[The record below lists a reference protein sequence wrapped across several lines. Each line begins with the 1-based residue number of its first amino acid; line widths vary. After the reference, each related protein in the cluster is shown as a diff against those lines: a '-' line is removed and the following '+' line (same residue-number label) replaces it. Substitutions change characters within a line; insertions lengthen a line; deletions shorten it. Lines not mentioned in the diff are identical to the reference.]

1 MSAPGRL
8 FEYTN
13 DRCGEAQRDRPGP
26 SQRAAS
32 ERLVGP
38 LWVVLRSCS
47 TGPERPLSGALPTL
61 DASRWTS
68 RFYRFG
74 RAEPCELR
82 LRYCIA

>member
-38 LWVVLRSCS
+38 LWVGSEPS
-47 TGPERPLSGALPTL
+47 RPTEAVNGVELSS
-61 DASRWTS
+61 SREACGCCTPYS
-68 RFYRFG
+68 
-74 RAEPCELR
+74 
-82 LRYCIA
+82 

>member
-38 LWVVLRSCS
+38 LWVGS
-47 TGPERPLSGALPTL
+47 TPRPTPLACLKAVVARA
-61 DASRWTS
+61 ASQAGQPR
-68 RFYRFG
+68 
-74 RAEPCELR
+74 
-82 LRYCIA
+82 